1 MCLLY
6 LLYVV
11 LQEAIEADIR
21 CYREVSSNPVY
32 AATTVFRGPIKK
44 VDAMHA

>member
-1 MCLLY
+1 
-6 LLYVV
+6 V

-32 AATTVFRGPIKK
+32 AATVFRGPIKR